1 MVLNAFTS
9 WFLSLSPIISVSIV
23 SIIVS
28 IITIL
33 IYKRFTNQTL
43 MKSLKDELKEL
54 QKSAKELR
62 DKPEDAMKVQKRMM
76 EVNMKYMMQSM
87 RATIITMLPII
98 LIFGWMNAHYSVQ
111 PILPGEQFR
120 LLVETVS
127 PMNVSII
134 SSPGVTVQDSR
145 VLSTGIEFSM
155 VAPLEGTFDISLSA
169 GGKNYASSV
178 VVSKSLSN
186 VVSKTNINDGF
197 VKSISVPY
205 KKLIVF
211 NLFGWKLG
219 WLGVYIIESILLSL
233 GLRKWWNVY

>member
-1 MVLNAFTS
+1 MVLNALTS
-9 WFLSLSPIISVSIV
+9 WFLSLSPFLSVSIV

-28 IITIL
+28 TITVL
-33 IYKRFTNQTL
+33 IYKKFTNQTL

-98 LIFGWMNAHYSVQ
+98 LIFGWMSAHYSLQ
-111 PILPGEQFR
+111 PILPGEQFQ
-120 LLVETVS
+120 LLIETMS
-127 PMNVSII
+127 PVNVSIV
-134 SSPGVTVQDSR
+134 SSPGVTMKESR
-145 VLSTGIEFSM
+145 VLSTGVEFSM
-155 VAPLEGTFDISLSA
+155 IAPLEGIFDIALSA

-178 VVSKSLSN
+178 VVSESLSK
-186 VVSKTNINDGF
+186 VASKNTINDGI
-197 VKSISVPY
+197 VTSISVPY

-211 NLFGWKLG
+211 NLFGWQLG

-233 GLRKWWNVY
+233 GLRKWLNVY

>member
-211 NLFGWKLG
+211 NLFGWQLG